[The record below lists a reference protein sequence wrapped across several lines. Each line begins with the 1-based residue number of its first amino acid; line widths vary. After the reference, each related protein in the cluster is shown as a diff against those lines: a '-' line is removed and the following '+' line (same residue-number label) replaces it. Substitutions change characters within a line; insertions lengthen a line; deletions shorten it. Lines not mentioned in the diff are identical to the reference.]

1 MIHIS
6 FYYYSIL
13 LMLFYCGIKLLGRAR
28 QSKGRSY
35 IKFKKNILLNA
46 RKKIVEELSDPN
58 ANKILFEAG
67 FKVDAL
73 HFNGIRYIFFIS
85 IILTQLLKWNNT
97 GLVKP
102 GIFLANAGIFFLT
115 LPIENFVGIKTPF
128 GLVAQML
135 KKHRMENID
144 KELFEAMTQLK
155 NLCVVQGNTPLS
167 GDFLME
173 QLIKFVDFTKPEFT
187 KALTIWRL
195 GNITLACDT
204 LAESLNTKMGKEL
217 SGILSKLENM
227 HPGELIEHL
236 ELYQNHIREVRM
248 TQYLR
253 RQEGLS
259 HLLYA
264 PVIVSAFLIML
275 NFMVIVIWM
284 DAMQL
289 IKNI

>member
-1 MIHIS
+1 
-6 FYYYSIL
+6 
-13 LMLFYCGIKLLGRAR
+13 
-28 QSKGRSY
+28 
-35 IKFKKNILLNA
+35 
-46 RKKIVEELSDPN
+46 
-58 ANKILFEAG
+58 
-67 FKVDAL
+67 
-73 HFNGIRYIFFIS
+73 
-85 IILTQLLKWNNT
+85 
-97 GLVKP
+97 
-102 GIFLANAGIFFLT
+102 
-115 LPIENFVGIKTPF
+115 
-128 GLVAQML
+128 
-135 KKHRMENID
+135 
-144 KELFEAMTQLK
+144 
-155 NLCVVQGNTPLS
+155 
-167 GDFLME
+167 
-173 QLIKFVDFTKPEFT
+173 
-187 KALTIWRL
+187 
-195 GNITLACDT
+195 
-204 LAESLNTKMGKEL
+204 MGKEL